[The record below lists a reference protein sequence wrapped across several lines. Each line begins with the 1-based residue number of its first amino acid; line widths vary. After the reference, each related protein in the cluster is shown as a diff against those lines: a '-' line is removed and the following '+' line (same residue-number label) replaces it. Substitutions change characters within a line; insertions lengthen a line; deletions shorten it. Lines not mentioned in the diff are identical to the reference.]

1 MNKTFSHLVNF
12 NVQSLA
18 LNKDGNK
25 LIAAGVSGNKI
36 KSKEFI
42 LKNSKIGNFSLLRK
56 VDLFQILSS
65 TQKQFIIE
73 FLILAGHGLTKD

>member
-25 LIAAGVSGNKI
+25 LIAAGVSGNK
-36 KSKEFI
+36 K
-42 LKNSKIGNFSLLRK
+42 
-56 VDLFQILSS
+56 
-65 TQKQFIIE
+65 
-73 FLILAGHGLTKD
+73 